1 MKNGRLRRMLSII
14 ISSTMLSTMVPIA
27 ASAAWSRDSQNN
39 WNWIENGSKSTGWKN
54 IKNVWYHFDTS
65 GKMQTGWVKDSDS
78 KWYYMNSDGAMKTGW
93 LNTSD
98 GKWYSLAPSG
108 FMRTGWL
115 QDKDGKWYFLDS
127 SGAMQTGV
135 VEVQEKIYVLAP
147 SGAMM
152 SGNIT
157 IDGQVYTSDVNGAVI
172 GTKLPRPIKA
182 FTKDGQEVKVNNSKA
197 EETQNTDKEESTSTN
212 KKKSSSSSS
221 SSGNSGSGNVTIDKD
236 LSYDTPGT
244 YGPTSGINT
253 LNNVSINSKEVTLR
267 NVHIKGN
274 LELGENIG
282 DGDVSLENVT
292 VDGTT
297 IVRGGG
303 ANSIHFVDSVL
314 ATVIVNKNDGKIR
327 IVTEGNSKV
336 FEVQLESPARLEEN
350 NLSNGATGF
359 NNVTITEDVQ
369 TGNDLNVELIGGFET
384 INSRATQV
392 RIQLNEATDIRR
404 LVLNVA
410 ATVLGSGNI
419 NTAVINANGSTLSSR
434 PENVVL
440 NANSVSLR
448 DENGNRDTITES
460 YSNSQNAT
468 ISGVSLT
475 MNSIKVD
482 MSNFLVG
489 ISESDFKVS
498 AKLDGQDYQLE
509 NLEYNPNNQRLTF
522 KPVSLE
528 GNIGKV
534 LKVTV
539 EANSDKLSG
548 EAQSDETTINY
559 GFTGKITDIHSV
571 GIAGLSINF
580 REGANSQEGDIAAT
594 ATTDEDGY
602 YTVYLAP
609 GQYTGEISGSNVI
622 KTYMYA
628 TSLSDIFNV
637 EQNETAIR
645 ASGMD
650 SVKIVLSWGE
660 DPSDEDSHLEGP
672 SADGEGRFHTWYG
685 DKIYK
690 ENGIR
695 YADLDWDDTESYGPE
710 TTTIYKLTDGK
721 YRFYVH
727 NFSEDASLV
736 GSNAKVEVY
745 KGNNNSTPNNTFAIP
760 NDENN
765 KDSLYWIVF
774 EMNVSNNGQDIDI
787 KEIND
792 FRAHSMIIKLAD
804 NAENS
809 YYIEDDGKHE
819 YGEISGVP
827 NGIVADL
834 KSDISIYDGGTFK
847 VLNEDADVENVSDFN
862 NAVELSNETVLKTGQ
877 KVVVKTGDGVIV
889 VYTIEL
895 YGDQIDDGVFD
906 ELQDAMNQIPDSDVI
921 TTDDAVIITTDSGV
935 NIDKKES
942 VKKYVENEIDN
953 PRISV
958 DVSYGDEEDLYDVKL
973 SIGDYFYKK
982 SIYIT
987 FL

>member
-1 MKNGRLRRMLSII
+1 MKNGRLKRMLSIV

-27 ASAAWSRDSQNN
+27 ASATWIQDSRNN
-39 WNWIENGSKSTGWKN
+39 WNWIENGSKATGWKN
-54 IKNVWYHFDTS
+54 IKNTWYHFDAS

-78 KWYYMNSDGAMKTGW
+78 KWYYMNPDGSMKTGW
-93 LNTSD
+93 LKTSD

-108 FMRTGWL
+108 FMRTGWFL
-115 QDKDGKWYFLDS
+115 DKDGKWYFLSS

-135 VEVQEKIYVLAP
+135 IEVDGKIYALAP

-152 SGNIT
+152 TGNIT
-157 IDGQVYTSDVNGAVI
+157 INGVVYASDASGAIV
-172 GTKLPRPIKA
+172 GNKLPTAIKA
-182 FTKDGQEVKVNNSKA
+182 FIKSGEEVELNNSKV
-197 EETQNTDKEESTSTN
+197 EETKNNEEENTSTEE
-212 KKKSSSSSS
+212 KKSSGSSSSSS
-221 SSGNSGSGNVTIDKD
+221 SSSSNVTIDKD
-236 LSYDTPGT
+236 MSYDKPGT
-244 YGPTSGINT
+244 YGPTSGIT
-253 LNNVSINSKEVTLR
+253 TINNVSINSKGVTLR

-336 FEVQLESPARLEEN
+336 FEVQLESPAKLEES

-369 TGNDLNVELIGGFET
+369 TGNNLKVELAGTFET

-392 RIQLNEATDIRR
+392 RVQLDEATNIRR
-404 LVLNVA
+404 LILNVA
-410 ATVLGSGNI
+410 ATVLGSGYI
-419 NTAVINANGSTLSSR
+419 NTAVINDNGSTISCR

-440 NANSVSLR
+440 NADSVSLR
-448 DENGNRDTITES
+448 DENGNVESITES
-460 YSNSQNAT
+460 YSNSENTT
-468 ISGVSLT
+468 IMGMNLT

-489 ISESDFKVS
+489 ITENDFKVS

-509 NLEYNPNNQRLTF
+509 NLRYNPNNQRLTF
-522 KPVSLE
+522 NPVSLD
-528 GNIGKV
+528 GNIGKQ

-539 EANSDKLSG
+539 EPNSAKLNG
-548 EAQSDETTINY
+548 ESQSDEITIKH

-571 GIAGLSINF
+571 GIQGVTISF
-580 REGANSQEGDIAAT
+580 REGANSQEGDIAGT

-609 GQYTGEISGSNVI
+609 GQYTGEISGANVV

-628 TSLSDIFNV
+628 TSLSDVFNV

-650 SVKIVLSWGE
+650 SLKIVLSWGE
-660 DPSDEDSHLEGP
+660 RPYDEDSHLEGP
-672 SADGEGRFHTWYG
+672 TADGQGRFHTWYA

-690 ENGIR
+690 DTDGIR
-695 YADLDWDDTESYGPE
+695 YADLDWDDTDSYGPE
-710 TTTIYKLTDGK
+710 TTTIYNLVDGK

-727 NFSEDASLV
+727 NYSEDASLV

-745 KGNNNSTPNNTFAIP
+745 KGNNNSAPNNTFKIP
-760 NDENN
+760 NDEND
-765 KDSLYWIVF
+765 KDSLYWVVF
-774 EMNVSNNGQDIDI
+774 EMTVSNNGEDIDI

-809 YYIEDDGKHE
+809 YIIHDNGGE

-827 NGIVADL
+827 NGTVADL
-834 KSDISIYDGGTFK
+834 KSDLFIYDGGTFK
-847 VLNEDADVENVSDFN
+847 VLSEDTYVENVSDFN
-862 NAVELSNETVLKTGQ
+862 NAVELSNETTLKTGQ
-877 KVVVKTGDGVIV
+877 HVAVKTGDGVIV
-889 VYTIEL
+889 LYTL
-895 YGDQIDDGVFD
+895 YIYGEQTDDGVYA
-906 ELQDAMNQIPDSDVI
+906 ELQYAMDKIPNSDTI
-921 TTDDAVIITTDSGV
+921 TTSDAVIVTTDAGV
-935 NIDKKES
+935 EIDKKES
-942 VKKYVENEIDN
+942 VKQYVEKEIDN
-953 PRISV
+953 PRISI
-958 DVSYGDEEDLYDVKL
+958 DVSTGDEDDYYDIKL
-973 SIGDYFYKK
+973 SIGDCLVTK
-982 SIYIT
+982 SIKIT
-987 FL
+987 FV